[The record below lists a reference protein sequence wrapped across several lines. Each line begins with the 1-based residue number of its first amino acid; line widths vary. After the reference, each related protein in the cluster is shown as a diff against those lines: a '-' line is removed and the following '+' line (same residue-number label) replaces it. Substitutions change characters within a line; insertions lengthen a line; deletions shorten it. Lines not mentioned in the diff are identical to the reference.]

1 MSPGNLFAD
10 FTVLV
15 VVVLAV
21 AAPPVSGQRSV
32 YPSANLST
40 LWVNNKVLDTVTY
53 DDGSTVRAIVLRSP
67 QTFSDPSFAAGF
79 FCTPPC
85 QEFIFAVFILTATHA
100 QNPLPVTT
108 MAQVVW
114 CANRA
119 NPVGENATLE
129 LTGDGDLVLREK
141 ANGRLIWSSGTSGQS
156 VRRMEIT
163 EQGNLV
169 LFDQRNM
176 TVWQSFDHP
185 TDALVPGQSLL
196 QGKML
201 RANASPTNWTEGNPD
216 DIIPLPEAKST
227 QYIRLESDGHMKLY
241 EWFTEGKW
249 TMVLDVTKQLLLDDC
264 AFPTVCGGYGICTG
278 GQCSC
283 LIQSNSSSR
292 YFQPIDYRRQSLGC
306 APVTPI
312 SCQEMKNHQL
322 LTLTDVSYFDMGQII
337 MNAKNRDDCKQACLK
352 NCSCRAVAFRYGQND
367 SNGECQSVTEVFSL
381 QSIQPEKV
389 NYNSSAYLK
398 INPSSDP
405 TQKKLKTILGAT
417 LAATI
422 TLVMVVI
429 IAIYTSAKK
438 LGEGGFGSVF
448 EGKID
453 EERVAVK
460 RLEGASQGKKEFMA
474 EVETIGSIEHINLVR
489 LIGFCAEKSHRLLVY
504 EYMPRGS
511 LDRWIY
517 YHHNNAPLDW
527 CTRCRIILD
536 IAKGLCYLHE
546 ECRRKIAHLDIKP
559 QNILLGENFNAK
571 LADFGLSKLIDRD
584 QSNVMTVM
592 RGTPGYLAPEWL
604 TSPITEKVDIYSF
617 GVVLMEIIS
626 GRKNIDISLPKES
639 VQLINLLREK
649 AQNNQL
655 IDMIDKHGNDM
666 VSHKE
671 EVIQMMK
678 LAIWCLQNDSSRR
691 PSMSTVVKVLEG
703 AMSVENCLDYGF
715 FNASSIT
722 HPHVLL
728 HLLRQYYLVQDERR
742 ARRRVVDHFGVR
754 QPSAG
759 NGEAVF
765 SVTTSAHRRLCN
777 SSTMRLA
784 NRPNPFCFGVMVA
797 AVVAVVL
804 AAAAPS
810 VSGQRSDYPMANL
823 STRWVNNAAV
833 LPHSVTYS
841 DGSAVRAIV
850 LRSPKALYGPSFAA
864 GFFCTPPCQAFLFA
878 VFIVYTNSGAGIT
891 SVVNGMA
898 QVIWSANR
906 ASPVG
911 ENATLELTGE
921 GDLVLREANGR
932 LVWSSGTSGRS
943 VAGMEITENGSL
955 VLFDQRN
962 GTVWQSFDHPTD
974 ALVPG
979 QSLQQGMRLTAN
991 TSTTNWTESKLYMT
1005 VLPDGLYGYVE
1016 STPPQLYYKPQV
1028 RINKSGQNLTRVT
1041 FTNGSLSIFVPS
1053 TQPGNT
1059 DNSIALPSAKST
1071 QYIRLESDGHLR
1083 LYEWSG
1089 TESKW
1094 TMVSDV
1100 IKIFPDDCTFPT
1112 VCGEYGIC
1120 TSGGGQCICP
1130 VENNSSTSYFHPV
1143 DERKANLGCAPVT
1156 PISCQEMKNHKFLTL
1171 TDVSYFD
1178 ESQIIVNA
1186 KNKDDCKQAC
1196 LKNCSCRAVAFR
1208 YGQNDSDGQ
1217 CQSVTEVF
1225 SLQSIQPETV
1235 HYNSSAYLK
1244 VQITPSASD
1253 PTQNKKKTILAATLA
1268 AITTLVLVVIVAIY
1282 VRRRRKYQELDEEL
1296 DFDILPGMPTRFSFE
1311 KLRECTD
1318 DFSKKL
1324 GEGGFGSVFEGK
1336 IGEESVAVK
1345 RLEGARQ
1352 GKKEFLAEVETIGSI
1367 EHINLVRLIGF
1378 CAEKSNRLLVYEYMP
1393 RGSLDRWIYYRHNN
1407 APLDWCTRCKIIMD
1421 IAKGLCYL
1429 HEECRRKIAHLDIK
1443 PQNILLDENF
1453 NAKLA
1458 DFGLSKLIDRDQ
1470 SKVVTVMR
1478 GTPGY
1483 LAPEWLTSQIT
1494 EKVDIYSFGVVLMEI
1509 VSGRKNID
1517 ISQPEESVQLINLLR
1532 EKAQNDQLLDMID
1545 KHSNDMVSHQE
1556 EVIQMMKLAMWCLQ
1570 NDSSRRPSML
1580 MVVKVLE
1587 GAMSVENCLDYS
1599 FFNANSVISAQ
1610 GNPSTY
1616 SAPPQASILSGPR

>member
-201 RANASPTNWTEGNPD
+201 RANASPTNWTEGKIYITVLRDGVHGYVESTPPQLYLKYNVSRNMNQRDLTRITFTNGSLSIFVQSTQPGNPD

-227 QYIRLESDGHMKLY
+227 QYI
-241 EWFTEGKW
+241 
-249 TMVLDVTKQLLLDDC
+249 
-264 AFPTVCGGYGICTG
+264 
-278 GQCSC
+278 
-283 LIQSNSSSR
+283 
-292 YFQPIDYRRQSLGC
+292 
-306 APVTPI
+306 
-312 SCQEMKNHQL
+312 
-322 LTLTDVSYFDMGQII
+322 
-337 MNAKNRDDCKQACLK
+337 
-352 NCSCRAVAFRYGQND
+352 
-367 SNGECQSVTEVFSL
+367 
-381 QSIQPEKV
+381 
-389 NYNSSAYLK
+389 
-398 INPSSDP
+398 
-405 TQKKLKTILGAT
+405 
-417 LAATI
+417 
-422 TLVMVVI
+422 
-429 IAIYTSAKK
+429 
-438 LGEGGFGSVF
+438 
-448 EGKID
+448 
-453 EERVAVK
+453 
-460 RLEGASQGKKEFMA
+460 
-474 EVETIGSIEHINLVR
+474 
-489 LIGFCAEKSHRLLVY
+489 
-504 EYMPRGS
+504 
-511 LDRWIY
+511 
-517 YHHNNAPLDW
+517 
-527 CTRCRIILD
+527 
-536 IAKGLCYLHE
+536 
-546 ECRRKIAHLDIKP
+546 
-559 QNILLGENFNAK
+559 
-571 LADFGLSKLIDRD
+571 
-584 QSNVMTVM
+584 
-592 RGTPGYLAPEWL
+592 
-604 TSPITEKVDIYSF
+604 
-617 GVVLMEIIS
+617 
-626 GRKNIDISLPKES
+626 
-639 VQLINLLREK
+639 
-649 AQNNQL
+649 
-655 IDMIDKHGNDM
+655 
-666 VSHKE
+666 
-671 EVIQMMK
+671 
-678 LAIWCLQNDSSRR
+678 
-691 PSMSTVVKVLEG
+691 
-703 AMSVENCLDYGF
+703 
-715 FNASSIT
+715 
-722 HPHVLL
+722 
-728 HLLRQYYLVQDERR
+728 
-742 ARRRVVDHFGVR
+742 
-754 QPSAG
+754 
-759 NGEAVF
+759 
-765 SVTTSAHRRLCN
+765 
-777 SSTMRLA
+777 
-784 NRPNPFCFGVMVA
+784 
-797 AVVAVVL
+797 
-804 AAAAPS
+804 
-810 VSGQRSDYPMANL
+810 
-823 STRWVNNAAV
+823 
-833 LPHSVTYS
+833 
-841 DGSAVRAIV
+841 
-850 LRSPKALYGPSFAA
+850 
-864 GFFCTPPCQAFLFA
+864 
-878 VFIVYTNSGAGIT
+878 
-891 SVVNGMA
+891 
-898 QVIWSANR
+898 
-906 ASPVG
+906 
-911 ENATLELTGE
+911 
-921 GDLVLREANGR
+921 
-932 LVWSSGTSGRS
+932 
-943 VAGMEITENGSL
+943 
-955 VLFDQRN
+955 
-962 GTVWQSFDHPTD
+962 
-974 ALVPG
+974 
-979 QSLQQGMRLTAN
+979 
-991 TSTTNWTESKLYMT
+991 
-1005 VLPDGLYGYVE
+1005 
-1016 STPPQLYYKPQV
+1016 
-1028 RINKSGQNLTRVT
+1028 
-1041 FTNGSLSIFVPS
+1041 
-1053 TQPGNT
+1053 
-1059 DNSIALPSAKST
+1059 
-1071 QYIRLESDGHLR
+1071 R

-1244 VQITPSASD
+1244 ITPSASD

-1570 NDSSRRPSML
+1570 NDSSRRPSINICSRQPIYIFGSTSSINTIWSKMKW
-1580 MVVKVLE
+1580 V
-1587 GAMSVENCLDYS
+1587 ANDYRKIRFMYFTFYYYFYILSFS
-1599 FFNANSVISAQ
+1599 FFENYISE
-1610 GNPSTY
+1610 SIKR
-1616 SAPPQASILSGPR
+1616 ILSGYFGFSVMF